1 MGNRLTK
8 GDSGQVTQYQYNA
21 GNELAL
27 LTPPSGAP
35 TRRPVTTPPAT
46 CLWKA
51 LAERLTT
58 YAWDGENRLTSVAAV
73 SGTETYAYCA
83 DGLREKKVTASGTT
97 YYLRDGENVLN
108 ELNASLVA
116 TARYVGYPGKW
127 GGLVSERVPGVSKFY
142 ALDFQGNARALL
154 SAAGAITDS
163 YLYRAFGEEV
173 AVKRGDCQPVP
184 RVRGVGLLPGQ
195 RVETVRVGPAPEGGP
210 GKMGE

>member
-1 MGNRLTK
+1 MSYSYDGCGQPADEGRQRP
-8 GDSGQVTQYQYNA
+8 GDAVPVQRRQRTG
-21 GNELAL
+21 LAD
-27 LTPPSGAP
+27 TAE
-35 TRRPVTTPPAT
+35 RRADETSSYDAAAT

-97 YYLRDGENVLN
+97 YYLRDVENVLN

-127 GGLVSERVPGVSKFY
+127 GGLVSERVPGVSKFSR
-142 ALDFQGNARALL
+142 DFQGNARALL

-184 RVRGVGLLPGQ
+184 RVRAWTTTGTTRRDCTCRPG
-195 RVETVRVGPAPEGGP
+195 T
-210 GKMGE
+210 